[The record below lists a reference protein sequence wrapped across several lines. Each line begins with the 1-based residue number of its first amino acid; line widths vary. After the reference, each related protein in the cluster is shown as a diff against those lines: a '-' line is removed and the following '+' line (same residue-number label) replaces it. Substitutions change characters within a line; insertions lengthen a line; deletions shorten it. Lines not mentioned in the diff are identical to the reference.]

1 MPAHSFLTDA
11 PLGLL
16 TMNGPIDPI
25 RRAAN
30 ARRAL
35 PAPRDSDR
43 READGEDV
51 THVREEEETKAP
63 PPPPRRGAFATFAAH
78 LMGQPGQKRGLRGGQ
93 EVLDNARST
102 YLGTE
107 YSGPADR
114 RPKAG
119 LIKKTEI

>member
-1 MPAHSFLTDA
+1 MK
-11 PLGLL
+11 
-16 TMNGPIDPI
+16 GPIDPI
-25 RRAAN
+25 RRAQG

-35 PAPRDSDR
+35 PAPRDDAR
-43 READGEDV
+43 PEADGEEDV
-51 THVREEEETKAP
+51 TFVRDEQPAS
-63 PPPPRRGAFATFAAH
+63 PPRDSRPNARKGGAFATFAAH
-78 LMGQPGQKRGLRGGQ
+78 LMGQTGQKRGLRGGQ
-93 EVLDNARST
+93 EVLDAARST

>member
-1 MPAHSFLTDA
+1 
-11 PLGLL
+11 
-16 TMNGPIDPI
+16 MNGPIDPI
-25 RRAAN
+25 RRAQA

-35 PAPRDSDR
+35 PAPRESDR
-43 READGEDV
+43 PDADGATEGEEDV
-51 THVREEEETKAP
+51 TFVRDEQPA

-78 LMGQPGQKRGLRGGQ
+78 LMGQSGQKRGLRGGQ

-107 YSGPADR
+107 YSGTADR
-114 RPKAG
+114 RLKAG

>member
-1 MPAHSFLTDA
+1 
-11 PLGLL
+11 
-16 TMNGPIDPI
+16 MNGPIDPL
-25 RRAAN
+25 RRPGP

-35 PAPRDSDR
+35 PAPREADR
-43 READGEDV
+43 RQADEEVVFAVEEDPQPS
-51 THVREEEETKAP
+51 P
-63 PPPPRRGAFATFAAH
+63 PPEAPRRGGFAAFAAQV
-78 LMGQPGQKRGLRGGQ
+78 MGQSGQKRGLRGGQ

-119 LIKKTEI
+119 LLKKTNI

>member
-1 MPAHSFLTDA
+1 MT
-11 PLGLL
+11 
-16 TMNGPIDPI
+16 GPIDPI
-25 RRAAN
+25 RRAAP

-35 PAPRDSDR
+35 PAPRDPDR
-43 READGEDV
+43 PEADGEDDV
-51 THVREEEETKAP
+51 TFVRDEQPTA
-63 PPPPRRGAFATFAAH
+63 PPPPRRGAFAAFAAH
-78 LMGQPGQKRGLRGGQ
+78 LMGQSGQKRGLRGGQ
-93 EVLDNARST
+93 EVLDAARST

>member
-1 MPAHSFLTDA
+1 
-11 PLGLL
+11 
-16 TMNGPIDPI
+16 MNGPIDPLQ
-25 RRAAN
+25 RVQA

-35 PAPRDSDR
+35 PAPRDTDR
-43 READGEDV
+43 PEADGDEDV
-51 THVREEEETKAP
+51 TFVRDEQPA

-78 LMGQPGQKRGLRGGQ
+78 IMGQTGQKRGLRGGQ

-114 RPKAG
+114 RPRTG

>member
-1 MPAHSFLTDA
+1 
-11 PLGLL
+11 
-16 TMNGPIDPI
+16 MNGPIDPI
-25 RRAAN
+25 RRAQA

-35 PAPRDSDR
+35 PAPRDADR
-43 READGEDV
+43 PEADGEEDV
-51 THVREEEETKAP
+51 TFVRDEQPAP
-63 PPPPRRGAFATFAAH
+63 PPRDSRRGAFATFAAH
-78 LMGQPGQKRGLRGGQ
+78 LMGQTGQKRGLRGGQ
-93 EVLDNARST
+93 EVLDAARST

>member
-1 MPAHSFLTDA
+1 
-11 PLGLL
+11 
-16 TMNGPIDPI
+16 MNGPIDPI
-25 RRAAN
+25 RRAQS

-35 PAPRDSDR
+35 PAPRDADR
-43 READGEDV
+43 PEVDGEEDV
-51 THVREEEETKAP
+51 TFVRDEEPAP
-63 PPPPRRGAFATFAAH
+63 PPPPRRGGAFAAFAAH

-93 EVLDNARST
+93 EVLDAARST

>member
-1 MPAHSFLTDA
+1 
-11 PLGLL
+11 
-16 TMNGPIDPI
+16 MNGPIDPI
-25 RRAAN
+25 QRAQA

-35 PAPRDSDR
+35 PAPRDADR
-43 READGEDV
+43 HEADGEEDV
-51 THVREEEETKAP
+51 TFVRDEQPA

-78 LMGQPGQKRGLRGGQ
+78 IMGQTGQKRGLRGGQ

-114 RPKAG
+114 RPRAG

>member
-1 MPAHSFLTDA
+1 
-11 PLGLL
+11 
-16 TMNGPIDPI
+16 MNGPIDPLQ
-25 RRAAN
+25 RARA

-43 READGEDV
+43 PEADGEEDV
-51 THVREEEETKAP
+51 TYVRDEQPE
-63 PPPPRRGAFATFAAH
+63 PPPPRKSGFATFAAH
-78 LMGQPGQKRGLRGGQ
+78 LMGQTGQKRGLRGGQ

>member
-1 MPAHSFLTDA
+1 
-11 PLGLL
+11 
-16 TMNGPIDPI
+16 MNGPIDPI
-25 RRAAN
+25 QRAQA

-35 PAPRDSDR
+35 PAPRDTDR
-43 READGEDV
+43 PETDGDEDV
-51 THVREEEETKAP
+51 TFVRDEQPAP

-78 LMGQPGQKRGLRGGQ
+78 IMGQTGQKRGLRGGQ
-93 EVLDNARST
+93 EVLDTARST

-114 RPKAG
+114 RPRAG

>member
-1 MPAHSFLTDA
+1 
-11 PLGLL
+11 
-16 TMNGPIDPI
+16 MNGPIDPI
-25 RRAAN
+25 RRAQA

-35 PAPRDSDR
+35 PAPRDPER
-43 READGEDV
+43 PEADGEEDV
-51 THVREEEETKAP
+51 TYVREEEPAP
-63 PPPPRRGAFATFAAH
+63 PPNPRRGGAFAAFAAH